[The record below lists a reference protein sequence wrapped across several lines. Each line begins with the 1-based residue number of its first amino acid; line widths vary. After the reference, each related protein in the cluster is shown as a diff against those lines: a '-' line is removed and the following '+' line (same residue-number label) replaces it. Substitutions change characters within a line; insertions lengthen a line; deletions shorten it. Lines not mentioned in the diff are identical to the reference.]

1 MRNIHRLFPLASVAA
16 LAAALSAS
24 PVQAQSAGAPYYK
37 GKTINMAIGGGPG
50 GGYDIYA
57 RFMIPHYQRMIPGNP
72 KFIAQNHLGAG
83 TLRAANFLY
92 EVAKPD
98 GTHIGTVG
106 GGTATAELFKT
117 KGIRFDPR
125 KYVWIGSLNSEV
137 GLVLAYHTQPFDRF
151 DDLYRKPLIVGGGGP
166 TSGNVIFPLVLN
178 RVLGTKFQI
187 VAGYGS
193 TGEIALAMER
203 GEVQGTGSYH
213 YSSILTSKPDWLPKK
228 EVKVLAQLALVKHP
242 LFPNVPHVPELAKTD
257 EQRAVLEL
265 IFARQAMGR
274 PFLAPPKTPDNVAKI
289 LRGAFDA
296 LLKDKEFLADAAKRR
311 LDLTLP
317 MGGEEIHA
325 LIERLYK
332 TPAALVDK
340 AIAASDTS
348 DYRKKGKKKDGKK
361 KQSSEG

>member
-1 MRNIHRLFPLASVAA
+1 MFWSMGNAFRFRAVLFSSMA
-16 LAAALSAS
+16 AAALMSGPAH
-24 PVQAQSAGAPYYK
+24 AQSGGEPFYK

-50 GGYDIYA
+50 GGYDLYA
-57 RFMIPHYQRMIPGNP
+57 RFMIPHYQRAIPGNP
-72 KFIAQNHLGAG
+72 RFVPQNHIGAG

-92 EVAKPD
+92 EVAAPD

-106 GGTATAELFKT
+106 GGTATAEMFKT

-137 GLVLAYHTQPFDRF
+137 GLVLAYHTQPFDKFEDVLER
-151 DDLYRKPLIVGGGGP
+151 PMIVGGGGP

-193 TGEIALAMER
+193 TGEIALAIER

-213 YSSILTSKPDWLPKK
+213 YSSIISSKPEWIPKK

-242 LFPNVPHVPELAKTD
+242 KFPDVPHVPELAKTD
-257 EQRAVLEL
+257 EQREVLEL
-265 IFARQAMGR
+265 VFARQQMGR

-289 LRGAFDA
+289 LRTSFNKM
-296 LLKDKEFLADAAKRR
+296 LEDKRFLADAEKRR
-311 LDLTLP
+311 IDLTLP
-317 MGGEEIHA
+317 MKGEEIHE

-332 TPAALVDK
+332 RPAQVVEK

-348 DYRKKGKKKDGKK
+348 AYRKKGKKKKK
-361 KQSSEG
+361 KGE